1 MKGNF
6 DIATCNDPYLKVK
19 ALRTI
24 ERQFSIDISSGV
36 VNGDDG
42 PIELDDSLFKLAR
55 ARYSQKKPASKHEVV
70 KFYITSIKHHVVP
83 GIVETSRV
91 RHGENRGKY
100 NYQLNADLVLHHLE
114 LNSLKNCKL
123 AHIKTLFENIYFVK
137 HGTGED
143 TDESDSDVD

>member
-70 KFYITSIKHHVVP
+70 KFYISSIKHHVSP
-83 GIVETSRV
+83 DIVETSRV
-91 RHGENRGKY
+91 SHGENRRKY
-100 NYQLNADLVLHHLE
+100 NYQLNTDLVLQHLE
-114 LNSLKNCKL
+114 LNLLKNCRL
-123 AHIKTLFENIYFVK
+123 ADVKTLFKNIYFDK
-137 HGTGED
+137 HGSVD
-143 TDESDSDVD
+143 DSDDSDSDVG